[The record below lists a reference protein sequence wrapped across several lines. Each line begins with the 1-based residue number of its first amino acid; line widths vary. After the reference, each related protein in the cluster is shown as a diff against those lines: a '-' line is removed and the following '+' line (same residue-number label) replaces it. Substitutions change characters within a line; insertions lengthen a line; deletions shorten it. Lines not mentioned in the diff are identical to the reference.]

1 MPRFFRAVFLCVALI
16 NPFYSSFLLAAGAP
30 AAGSWLDDV
39 DLLITP
45 REREVF
51 AGLQNPA
58 DREAFVQRFWQVR
71 DPYPE
76 TPRNEARERWEER
89 LAEARRRWRDLADD
103 RSRIYLLS
111 GEPDVAFEARCGGSP
126 LEVWTYQ
133 PRFQVKYRTT
143 LAFHLDG
150 GPARLWRT
158 GDSPDFFSP
167 KLAEQEPCAA
177 DPRLA
182 DAALWIRLVGRAAYD
197 TVVQRALA
205 APRPREWVTGFRPA
219 SAEASRARS
228 APSRPARL
236 DVAFPGRQGEGL
248 VRFLVTPDEMPEQVA
263 RILGGTREL
272 VLSGRILQ
280 GDSTV
285 DSFRY
290 RFDSLPTA
298 AGHGALPV
306 AFERQLRP
314 GRYKVEVQLEAPAAG
329 SFVAARELAV
339 PAMEAPPPAS
349 AAPPIAGTPAVASAA
364 APAVSPEVARL
375 FAEADAALAAP
386 RPGLHILAPAG
397 KLIAGVQRFE
407 ARVDRAAGL
416 PDERQIERVAFKLDG
431 RPVLTRNRPPYE
443 AQVDLGRTPVAH
455 RLTVEGMDRGGEV
468 LASDELMLNGG
479 GQRFAVRLL
488 EPRPGGAYRHS
499 LRARVQVDAPEE
511 QSLDRVELYL
521 GDSRVATLYQPP
533 FSQPLALPDSTAVN
547 YVRAVGYLADGTS
560 TEDLVLLNA
569 PAATSRLDVRLVELY
584 ANVVDSAGK
593 PAAAVGSGDFRVF
606 EDGLRQSVL
615 QVEPVQDT
623 PIRLVTLIDNSAS
636 MEPRLEPT
644 RKAALEFLRR
654 TLSPRDQAAL
664 ITFNRAPRVAVGLT
678 GDLTALED
686 GLSGLRADEETSLY
700 DSLIFSLYYLGGAT
714 GQRAVLL
721 LSDGEDRTSSFRF
734 ADALESA
741 RRAGIAVYT
750 IGIDLPKGPAAE
762 QLSKLAAET
771 GGRSF
776 FLKGMDGLDAACQ
789 EIGRDLRS
797 RYRLSYQSSNTAP
810 GQAFRAVRV
819 EVGKPGLEA
828 RTISG
833 YYP

>member
-1 MPRFFRAVFLCVALI
+1 MSRALFLVFFLFLGLIPLAGPARAD
-16 NPFYSSFLLAAGAP
+16 
-30 AAGSWLDDV
+30 SWLNDV

-45 REREVF
+45 REREVYL
-51 AGLQNPA
+51 GLRNA
-58 DREAFVQRFWQVR
+58 VDREAFVQRFWQVR

-76 TPRNEARERWEER
+76 TARNEARERWEER
-89 LAEARRRWRDLADD
+89 LAEARRRWKDLADD
-103 RSRIYLLS
+103 RSRIYLL
-111 GEPDVAFEARCGGSP
+111 GGDPDVAFEARCGERS
-126 LEVWTYQ
+126 LEIWTYQ

-143 LAFHLDG
+143 VVFHLDG
-150 GPARLWRT
+150 GPARLWHA
-158 GDSPDFFSP
+158 GDAPDFFAS

-182 DAALWIRLVGRAAYD
+182 DAALWIRLVGHAAYE
-197 TVVQRALA
+197 TLVQRALT
-205 APRPREWVTGFRPA
+205 APRPREWVSGFRPLA
-219 SAEASRARS
+219 VEAVRPRS
-228 APSRPARL
+228 GPSRPARL
-236 DVAFPGRQGEGL
+236 DVDFPGRRGEGL

-263 RILGGTREL
+263 RILENSREL

-280 GDSTV
+280 GSATV

-298 AGHGALPV
+298 AGRDAPPPV

-314 GRYKVEVQLEAPAAG
+314 GLYKVEVELEAPTAG
-329 SFVAARELAV
+329 SSFVAARELAV
-339 PAMEAPPPAS
+339 PAVEAPPAPAL
-349 AAPPIAGTPAVASAA
+349 PAMAA
-364 APAVSPEVARL
+364 AVVAPVPSVSPEVARL
-375 FAEADAALAAP
+375 FAEADATLSAP
-386 RPGLHILAPAG
+386 RPGIHILAPGG

-416 PDERQIERVAFKLDG
+416 PDERQIERVAFELDG
-431 RPVLTRNRPPYE
+431 RPVLTRTRPPYE

-455 RLTVEGMDRGGEV
+455 RLTVSGMDRGGEV
-468 LASDELMLNGG
+468 LATDELTLNGG
-479 GQRFAVRLL
+479 GQRFAVRFL
-488 EPRPGGAYRHS
+488 EPRPGKTYHRS
-499 LRARVQVDAPEE
+499 LRARVRVEAPEDG
-511 QSLDRVELYL
+511 SLDRVELYL
-521 GDSRVATLYQPP
+521 GESRVATLYQPP
-533 FSQPLALPDSTAVN
+533 FSQPLVLPDSTAVS

-584 ANVVDSAGK
+584 ANVLDGAGK
-593 PAAAVGSGDFRVF
+593 PVSGIGKGDFRIF

-623 PIRLVTLIDNSAS
+623 PLRLVTLIDNSAS
-636 MEPRLEPT
+636 MQPRLDAT
-644 RKAALEFLRR
+644 RRAALEFLRR
-654 TLSPRDQAAL
+654 TLGQKDQAAL
-664 ITFNRAPRVAVGLT
+664 ITFNRSPHVAVGLT
-678 GDLTALED
+678 GDLAALEG
-686 GLSGLRADEETSLY
+686 GLSDLRADEETSLY

-714 GQRAVLL
+714 GQRAVVL

-741 RRAGIAVYT
+741 RRAGIAVYA
-750 IGIDLPKGPAAE
+750 IGIDLPKGAAAD
-762 QLSKLAAET
+762 QLTRLAAET

-776 FLKGMDGLDAACQ
+776 FLKGMDGLDVACQ

-797 RYRLSYQSSNTAP
+797 RYRLSYQSSNTTPA
-810 GQAFRAVRV
+810 QAFRAVRV
-819 EVGKPGLEA
+819 EVGKPGTEV